1 MIRTIDPRSEQ
12 YSRDYRAGWRASQNL
27 TEDRDGRTALERADA
42 RGVSHAWYDGYHDG
56 AAGRS
61 MYTYRAARRLGV
73 EIDDLPDDAWR
84 HPQAVK

>member
-1 MIRTIDPRSEQ
+1 MIRSIDPRSER
-12 YSRDYRAGWRASQNL
+12 YSRDYRAGRRASQNL

-56 AAGRS
+56 AADRP

-73 EIDDLPDDAWR
+73 EVDALPDEAWNN
-84 HPQAVK
+84 PQVVK